1 MSNNETAAS
10 PFFANAVHELRTP
23 IQTIIGTLEL
33 MGDTTLNPEQT
44 EYVRQVK
51 FSADIL
57 LALVND
63 LLDFSKIQSGQFK
76 LERIPVNP
84 SHVVEET
91 VDLISIEAH
100 NRGLEVFTNLSL
112 DSPLAIYSDP
122 TRIQQILLNLVK
134 NAVKFTSQGYINVK
148 LSRDKDNLLFE
159 VIDTGIGVPEEKK
172 QLIFKEFCQADAS
185 TTRKFGGTGLGLSIC
200 KNLASL
206 MKGDI
211 GIRDNPEGGSIF
223 WFSLPIDL
231 CENPPDSLPRFTK
244 LDISLSTK
252 ILIVDDHKLALDSL
266 LYKLNSIG
274 LNNVETA
281 SSGEEALE
289 KLRIAS
295 QNNDPFAIA
304 LVDMIMPVMD
314 GWRLA
319 AEINADRNIN
329 STKLFMLVP
338 EGQMG
343 SEAKMKMLDW
353 FNGYIYKPIKFRLL
367 IETLNSS
374 VKESIDLETVEKRDS
389 SAENKSE
396 NQIGENSTKPNSDI
410 SNYDCI
416 VLVAED
422 HPINQKLLK
431 TFLTNFGCTV
441 FTANNGREAVNQ
453 IAEHPEIELV
463 FMDIQ
468 MPELN
473 GVEATIEI
481 RKTDYKG
488 IIIAC
493 TANSDEADFEM
504 YRNNGMNGVL
514 VKPFKKQSVK
524 ELLDKWISVIKMPS
538 DDDLEELE
546 EVDDDFEEVDL
557 NDFIYNIWDPQDFLD
572 TVSNDFSLA
581 NQLIEQFITQTR
593 TYLITAK
600 EALYM
605 KNIQSLSI
613 IGHTPKGSS
622 ATISAKALSE
632 EAKKIED
639 FARAMDLSEVAKH
652 INEFSVLFT
661 KFEYLAKE
669 QLEEWN
675 KQK

>member
-1 MSNNETAAS
+1 MSKNETAAS

-33 MGDTTLNPEQT
+33 LEDTSLNPEQT
-44 EYVRQVK
+44 EHVRQVK

-84 SHVVEET
+84 RTILEET

-100 NRGLEVFTNLSL
+100 NRGLELVTDFTE
-112 DSPLAIYSDP
+112 DVPLAVFSDP

-134 NAVKFTSQGYINVK
+134 NAVKFTSSGYIKVS
-148 LSRDKDNLLFE
+148 LSNKENNLYFE
-159 VIDTGIGVPEEKK
+159 VIDSGIGVPEEKK

-206 MKGDI
+206 LKGDI
-211 GIRDNPEGGSIF
+211 GIKDNPEGGSIF
-223 WFSLPIDL
+223 WFSIPIDP
-231 CENPPDSLPRFTK
+231 CSNPPESLVEIPK
-244 LDISLSTK
+244 LSLEPTTK
-252 ILIVDDHKLALDSL
+252 ILIVDDSELALKSLLKKLNALGLSNIETANSGELALDML
-266 LYKLNSIG
+266 RK
-274 LNNVETA
+274 A
-281 SSGEEALE
+281 SEEKSPYDVAL
-289 KLRIAS
+289 I
-295 QNNDPFAIA
+295 
-304 LVDMIMPVMD
+304 DMVMPVMD

-319 AEINADRNIN
+319 AEINANREIN
-329 STKLFMLVP
+329 DVKLYMLVP

-353 FNGYIYKPIKFRLL
+353 FNGYIYKPIKNRLL
-367 IETLNSS
+367 IEILNSAS
-374 VKESIDLETVEKRDS
+374 TQNIDLETVEPVEVLPVVEEKKQTPPD
-389 SAENKSE
+389 
-396 NQIGENSTKPNSDI
+396 T
-410 SNYDCI
+410 YDLT
-416 VLVAED
+416 VLIAED

-431 TFLTNFGCTV
+431 TFLTSFGCTV

-453 IAEHPEIELV
+453 IAEHPEVELV
-463 FMDIQ
+463 FMDVQ

-481 RKTDYKG
+481 RKTDYQG

-493 TANSDEADFEM
+493 TANSDEADFQM
-504 YRNNGMNGVL
+504 YMSNGMNGVL
-514 VKPFKKQSVK
+514 IKPFKKQSVK
-524 ELLDKWISVIKMPS
+524 EMLDKWITVIKTTFE
-538 DDDLEELE
+538 DELEELE
-546 EVDDDFEEVDL
+546 EVDELEELEELEVVDIEDFV
-557 NDFIYNIWDPQDFLD
+557 YNIWDSKDFLD
-572 TVSNDFSLA
+572 TVSNDLTLA

-605 KNIQSLSI
+605 KNIQSLI
-613 IGHTPKGSS
+613 VIGHTLKGSS
-622 ATISAKALSE
+622 ATISAKALA
-632 EAKKIED
+632 EAARNLED
-639 FARAMDLSEVAKH
+639 SGKNMDLTEAAKN
-652 INEFSVLFT
+652 INEFSALFT
-661 KFEYLAKE
+661 KFEFIAKE
-669 QLEEWN
+669 QLEEW
-675 KQK
+675 KKLK

>member
-1 MSNNETAAS
+1 MSKNETAAS

-33 MGDTTLNPEQT
+33 LEDTSLNPEQT
-44 EYVRQVK
+44 EHVRQVK

-84 SHVVEET
+84 RTILEET

-100 NRGLEVFTNLSL
+100 NRGLELVTDFTE
-112 DSPLAIYSDP
+112 DVPLAVFSDP

-134 NAVKFTSQGYINVK
+134 NAVKFTSSGYIKVS
-148 LSRDKDNLLFE
+148 LSNKENNLYFE
-159 VIDTGIGVPEEKK
+159 VIDSGIGVPEEKK

-206 MKGDI
+206 LKGDI
-211 GIRDNPEGGSIF
+211 GIKDNPEGGSIF
-223 WFSLPIDL
+223 WFSIPIDQ
-231 CENPPDSLPRFTK
+231 CSNPPESLVEIPK
-244 LDISLSTK
+244 LSLEPTTK
-252 ILIVDDHKLALDSL
+252 ILIVDDSELALKSLLKKLNSLGLSNIETANSGELALDML
-266 LYKLNSIG
+266 RK
-274 LNNVETA
+274 A
-281 SSGEEALE
+281 SEEKSPYDVAL
-289 KLRIAS
+289 I
-295 QNNDPFAIA
+295 
-304 LVDMIMPVMD
+304 DMVMPVMD

-319 AEINADRNIN
+319 AEINANREIN
-329 STKLFMLVP
+329 DVKLYMLVP

-353 FNGYIYKPIKFRLL
+353 FNGYIYKPIKNRLL
-367 IETLNSS
+367 IEILNSAS
-374 VKESIDLETVEKRDS
+374 IQNIDLETVEPVEVLPVVEEKKQTPPD
-389 SAENKSE
+389 
-396 NQIGENSTKPNSDI
+396 T
-410 SNYDCI
+410 YDLT

-431 TFLTNFGCTV
+431 TFLTSFGCTV

-453 IAEHPEIELV
+453 IAEHPEVELV
-463 FMDIQ
+463 FMDVQ

-481 RKTDYKG
+481 RKTGYQG

-493 TANSDEADFEM
+493 TANSDEADFQM
-504 YRNNGMNGVL
+504 YMSNGMNGIL
-514 VKPFKKQSVK
+514 IKPFKKQSVK
-524 ELLDKWISVIKMPS
+524 EMLDKWITVIKTTFE
-538 DDDLEELE
+538 DELEELE
-546 EVDDDFEEVDL
+546 EVDELEELEELEVVDIEDFV
-557 NDFIYNIWDPQDFLD
+557 YKIWDSKDFLD
-572 TVSNDFSLA
+572 TVSNDLTLA

-605 KNIQSLSI
+605 KNIQSLI
-613 IGHTPKGSS
+613 VIGHTLKGSS
-622 ATISAKALSE
+622 ATISAKALA
-632 EAKKIED
+632 EAARNLED
-639 FARAMDLSEVAKH
+639 SGKNMDLTEAAKN
-652 INEFSVLFT
+652 INEFSALFT
-661 KFEYLAKE
+661 KFEFIAKE
-669 QLEEWN
+669 QLEEW
-675 KQK
+675 KKLK

>member
-1 MSNNETAAS
+1 MSKNETAAS

-33 MGDTTLNPEQT
+33 LEDTSLNPEQT
-44 EYVRQVK
+44 EHVRQVK

-84 SHVVEET
+84 RTILEET

-100 NRGLEVFTNLSL
+100 NRGLELVTDFTE
-112 DSPLAIYSDP
+112 DVPLAVFSDP

-134 NAVKFTSQGYINVK
+134 NAVKFTSSGYIKVS
-148 LSRDKDNLLFE
+148 LSNKENNLYFE
-159 VIDTGIGVPEEKK
+159 VIDSGIGVPEEKK

-206 MKGDI
+206 LKGDI
-211 GIRDNPEGGSIF
+211 GIKDNPEGGSIF
-223 WFSLPIDL
+223 WFSIPIDP
-231 CENPPDSLPRFTK
+231 CSNPPESLVEIPK
-244 LDISLSTK
+244 LSLEPTTK
-252 ILIVDDHKLALDSL
+252 ILIVDDSELALKSLLKKLNALGLSKIETANSGELALDML
-266 LYKLNSIG
+266 RK
-274 LNNVETA
+274 A
-281 SSGEEALE
+281 SEEKSPYDVAL
-289 KLRIAS
+289 I
-295 QNNDPFAIA
+295 
-304 LVDMIMPVMD
+304 DMVMPVMD

-319 AEINADRNIN
+319 AEINANREIN
-329 STKLFMLVP
+329 DVKLYMLVP

-353 FNGYIYKPIKFRLL
+353 FNGYIYKPIKNRLL
-367 IETLNSS
+367 IEILNSAS
-374 VKESIDLETVEKRDS
+374 TQNIDLETVEPVEVLPVVEEKKQTPPD
-389 SAENKSE
+389 
-396 NQIGENSTKPNSDI
+396 T
-410 SNYDCI
+410 YDLT

-431 TFLTNFGCTV
+431 TFLTSFGCTV

-453 IAEHPEIELV
+453 IAEHPEVELV
-463 FMDIQ
+463 FMDVQ

-481 RKTDYKG
+481 RKTGYQG

-493 TANSDEADFEM
+493 TANSDEADFQM
-504 YRNNGMNGVL
+504 YMSNGMNGVL
-514 VKPFKKQSVK
+514 IKPFKKQSVK
-524 ELLDKWISVIKMPS
+524 EMLDKWITVIKTTFE
-538 DDDLEELE
+538 DELEELE
-546 EVDDDFEEVDL
+546 EVDELEELEELEVVDIEDFV
-557 NDFIYNIWDPQDFLD
+557 YNIWDSKDFLD
-572 TVSNDFSLA
+572 TVSNDLTLA

-605 KNIQSLSI
+605 KNIQSLI
-613 IGHTPKGSS
+613 VIGHTLKGSS
-622 ATISAKALSE
+622 ATISAKALA
-632 EAKKIED
+632 EAARNLED
-639 FARAMDLSEVAKH
+639 SGKNMDLTEAAKN
-652 INEFSVLFT
+652 INEFSALFT
-661 KFEYLAKE
+661 KFEFIAKE
-669 QLEEWN
+669 QLEEW
-675 KQK
+675 KKLK

>member
-1 MSNNETAAS
+1 MSKNETAAS

-33 MGDTTLNPEQT
+33 LEDTSLNPEQT
-44 EYVRQVK
+44 EHVRQVK

-84 SHVVEET
+84 RTILEET

-100 NRGLEVFTNLSL
+100 NRGLELVTDFTE
-112 DSPLAIYSDP
+112 DVPLAVFSDP

-134 NAVKFTSQGYINVK
+134 NAVKFTSSGYIKVS
-148 LSRDKDNLLFE
+148 LSNKENNLYFE
-159 VIDTGIGVPEEKK
+159 VIDSGIGVPEEKK

-206 MKGDI
+206 LKGDI
-211 GIRDNPEGGSIF
+211 GIKDNPEGGSIF
-223 WFSLPIDL
+223 WFSNPIDP
-231 CENPPDSLPRFTK
+231 CSNPPESLVEIPK
-244 LDISLSTK
+244 LSLEPTTK
-252 ILIVDDHKLALDSL
+252 ILIVDDSELALKSLLKKLNALGLSNIETANSGELALDML
-266 LYKLNSIG
+266 RK
-274 LNNVETA
+274 A
-281 SSGEEALE
+281 SEEKSPYDVAL
-289 KLRIAS
+289 I
-295 QNNDPFAIA
+295 
-304 LVDMIMPVMD
+304 DMVMPVMD

-319 AEINADRNIN
+319 AEINANREIN
-329 STKLFMLVP
+329 DVKLYMLVP

-353 FNGYIYKPIKFRLL
+353 FNGYIYKPIKNRLL
-367 IETLNSS
+367 IEILNSAS
-374 VKESIDLETVEKRDS
+374 TQNIDLETVEPVEVLPVVEEKKQTPPD
-389 SAENKSE
+389 
-396 NQIGENSTKPNSDI
+396 T
-410 SNYDCI
+410 YDLT

-431 TFLTNFGCTV
+431 TFLTSFGCTV

-453 IAEHPEIELV
+453 IAEHPEVELV
-463 FMDIQ
+463 FMDVQ

-481 RKTDYKG
+481 RKTGYQG

-493 TANSDEADFEM
+493 TANSDEADFQM
-504 YRNNGMNGVL
+504 YMSNGMNGIL
-514 VKPFKKQSVK
+514 IKPFKKQSVK
-524 ELLDKWISVIKMPS
+524 EMLDKWITVIKTTFE
-538 DDDLEELE
+538 DELEELE
-546 EVDDDFEEVDL
+546 EVDELEELEELEVVDIEDFV
-557 NDFIYNIWDPQDFLD
+557 YKIWDSKDFLD
-572 TVSNDFSLA
+572 TVSNDLTLA

-605 KNIQSLSI
+605 KNIQSLI
-613 IGHTPKGSS
+613 VIGHTLKGSS
-622 ATISAKALSE
+622 ATISAKALA
-632 EAKKIED
+632 EAARNLED
-639 FARAMDLSEVAKH
+639 SGKNMDLTEAAKN
-652 INEFSVLFT
+652 INEFSALFT
-661 KFEYLAKE
+661 KFEFIAKE
-669 QLEEWN
+669 QLEEW
-675 KQK
+675 KKLK

>member
-1 MSNNETAAS
+1 MSKNETAAS

-33 MGDTTLNPEQT
+33 LEDTSLNPEQT
-44 EYVRQVK
+44 EHVRQVK

-84 SHVVEET
+84 RTILEET
-91 VDLISIEAH
+91 VDLISIGAH
-100 NRGLEVFTNLSL
+100 NRGLELVTDFTE
-112 DSPLAIYSDP
+112 DVPLAVFSDP

-134 NAVKFTSQGYINVK
+134 NAVKFTSSGYIKVS
-148 LSRDKDNLLFE
+148 LSNKENNLYFE
-159 VIDTGIGVPEEKK
+159 VIDSGIGVPEEKK

-206 MKGDI
+206 LKGDI
-211 GIRDNPEGGSIF
+211 GIKDNPEGGSIF
-223 WFSLPIDL
+223 WFSIPIDP
-231 CENPPDSLPRFTK
+231 CSNPPESLVEIPK
-244 LDISLSTK
+244 LSLEPTTK
-252 ILIVDDHKLALDSL
+252 ILIVDDSELALKSLLKKLNALGLSNIETANSGELALDML
-266 LYKLNSIG
+266 RK
-274 LNNVETA
+274 A
-281 SSGEEALE
+281 SEEKSPYDVAL
-289 KLRIAS
+289 I
-295 QNNDPFAIA
+295 
-304 LVDMIMPVMD
+304 DMVMPVMD

-319 AEINADRNIN
+319 AEINANREIN
-329 STKLFMLVP
+329 DVKLYMLVP

-353 FNGYIYKPIKFRLL
+353 FNGYIYKPIKNRLL
-367 IETLNSS
+367 IEILNSAS
-374 VKESIDLETVEKRDS
+374 TQNIDLETVEPVEVLPVVEEKKQTPPD
-389 SAENKSE
+389 
-396 NQIGENSTKPNSDI
+396 T
-410 SNYDCI
+410 YDLT

-431 TFLTNFGCTV
+431 TFLTSFGCTV

-453 IAEHPEIELV
+453 IAEHPEVELV
-463 FMDIQ
+463 FMDVQ

-481 RKTDYKG
+481 RKTDYQG

-493 TANSDEADFEM
+493 TANSDEADFQM
-504 YRNNGMNGVL
+504 YMSNGMNGVL
-514 VKPFKKQSVK
+514 IKPFKKQSVK
-524 ELLDKWISVIKMPS
+524 EMLDKWITVIKTTFE
-538 DDDLEELE
+538 DELEELE
-546 EVDDDFEEVDL
+546 EVDELEELEELEVVDIEDFV
-557 NDFIYNIWDPQDFLD
+557 YNIWDSKDFLD
-572 TVSNDFSLA
+572 TVSNDLTLA

-605 KNIQSLSI
+605 KNIQSLI
-613 IGHTPKGSS
+613 VIGHTLKGSS
-622 ATISAKALSE
+622 ATISAKALA
-632 EAKKIED
+632 EAARNLED
-639 FARAMDLSEVAKH
+639 SGKNMDLTEAAKN
-652 INEFSVLFT
+652 INEFSALFT
-661 KFEYLAKE
+661 KFEFIAKE
-669 QLEEWN
+669 QLEEW
-675 KQK
+675 KKLK

>member
-1 MSNNETAAS
+1 MSKNETAAS

-33 MGDTTLNPEQT
+33 LEDTSLNPEQT
-44 EYVRQVK
+44 EHVRQVK

-84 SHVVEET
+84 RTILEET

-100 NRGLEVFTNLSL
+100 NRGLELVTDFTE
-112 DSPLAIYSDP
+112 DVPLAVFSDP

-134 NAVKFTSQGYINVK
+134 NAVKFTSSGYIKVS
-148 LSRDKDNLLFE
+148 LSNKENNLYFE
-159 VIDTGIGVPEEKK
+159 VIDSGIGVPEEKK

-206 MKGDI
+206 LKGDI
-211 GIRDNPEGGSIF
+211 GIKDNPEGGSIF
-223 WFSLPIDL
+223 WFSIPIDP
-231 CENPPDSLPRFTK
+231 CSNPPESLVEIPK
-244 LDISLSTK
+244 LSLEPTTK
-252 ILIVDDHKLALDSL
+252 ILIVDDSELALKSLLKKLNALGLSNIETANSGELALDML
-266 LYKLNSIG
+266 KK
-274 LNNVETA
+274 A
-281 SSGEEALE
+281 SEEKSPYDVAL
-289 KLRIAS
+289 I
-295 QNNDPFAIA
+295 
-304 LVDMIMPVMD
+304 DMVMPVMD

-319 AEINADRNIN
+319 AEINANREIN
-329 STKLFMLVP
+329 DVKLYMLVP

-353 FNGYIYKPIKFRLL
+353 FNGYIYKPIKNRLL
-367 IETLNSS
+367 IEILNSAS
-374 VKESIDLETVEKRDS
+374 TQNIDLETVEPVEVLPVIEEKKQTPPD
-389 SAENKSE
+389 
-396 NQIGENSTKPNSDI
+396 T
-410 SNYDCI
+410 YDLT

-431 TFLTNFGCTV
+431 TFLTSFGCTV
-441 FTANNGREAVNQ
+441 YTANNGREAVNQ
-453 IAEHPEIELV
+453 IAEHPEVELV
-463 FMDIQ
+463 FMDVQ

-481 RKTDYKG
+481 RKTDYQG

-493 TANSDEADFEM
+493 TANSDEADFQM
-504 YRNNGMNGVL
+504 YMSNGMNGIL
-514 VKPFKKQSVK
+514 IKPFKKQSVK
-524 ELLDKWISVIKMPS
+524 EMLDKWITVIKTTFE
-538 DDDLEELE
+538 DELEELE
-546 EVDDDFEEVDL
+546 EVDELEELEELEVVDIEDFV
-557 NDFIYNIWDPQDFLD
+557 YKIWDSKDFLD
-572 TVSNDFSLA
+572 TVSNDLTLA

-605 KNIQSLSI
+605 KNIQSLI
-613 IGHTPKGSS
+613 VIGHTLKGSS
-622 ATISAKALSE
+622 ATISAKALA
-632 EAKKIED
+632 EAARNLED
-639 FARAMDLSEVAKH
+639 SGKNMDLTEAAKN
-652 INEFSVLFT
+652 INEFSALFT
-661 KFEYLAKE
+661 KFEFIAKE
-669 QLEEWN
+669 QLEEW
-675 KQK
+675 KKLK

>member
-1 MSNNETAAS
+1 MSKNETAAS

-33 MGDTTLNPEQT
+33 LEDTSLNPEQT
-44 EYVRQVK
+44 EHVRQVK

-84 SHVVEET
+84 RTILEET

-100 NRGLEVFTNLSL
+100 NRGLELVTDFTE
-112 DSPLAIYSDP
+112 DVPLAVFSDP

-134 NAVKFTSQGYINVK
+134 NAVKFTSSGYIKVS
-148 LSRDKDNLLFE
+148 LSNKENNLYFE
-159 VIDTGIGVPEEKK
+159 VIDSGIGVPEEKK

-206 MKGDI
+206 LKGDI
-211 GIRDNPEGGSIF
+211 GIKDNPEGGSIF
-223 WFSLPIDL
+223 WFSIPIDP
-231 CENPPDSLPRFTK
+231 CSNPPESLVEIPK
-244 LDISLSTK
+244 LSLEPTTK
-252 ILIVDDHKLALDSL
+252 ILIVDDSELALKSLLKKLNALGLSNIETANSGELALDML
-266 LYKLNSIG
+266 KK
-274 LNNVETA
+274 A
-281 SSGEEALE
+281 SEEKSPYDVAL
-289 KLRIAS
+289 I
-295 QNNDPFAIA
+295 
-304 LVDMIMPVMD
+304 DMVMPVMD

-319 AEINADRNIN
+319 AEINANREIN
-329 STKLFMLVP
+329 DVKLYMLVP

-353 FNGYIYKPIKFRLL
+353 FNGYIYKPIKNRLL
-367 IETLNSS
+367 IEILNSAS
-374 VKESIDLETVEKRDS
+374 TQNIDLETVEPVEVLPVVEEKKQTPPD
-389 SAENKSE
+389 
-396 NQIGENSTKPNSDI
+396 T
-410 SNYDCI
+410 YDLT

-431 TFLTNFGCTV
+431 TFLTSFGCTV
-441 FTANNGREAVNQ
+441 YTANNGREAVNQ
-453 IAEHPEIELV
+453 IAEHPEVELV
-463 FMDIQ
+463 FMDVQ

-481 RKTDYKG
+481 RKTDYQG

-493 TANSDEADFEM
+493 TANSDEADFQM
-504 YRNNGMNGVL
+504 YMSNGMNGIL
-514 VKPFKKQSVK
+514 IKPFKKQSVK
-524 ELLDKWISVIKMPS
+524 EMLDKWITVIKTTFE
-538 DDDLEELE
+538 DELEELE
-546 EVDDDFEEVDL
+546 EVDELEELEELEVVDIEDFV
-557 NDFIYNIWDPQDFLD
+557 YNIWDSKDFLD
-572 TVSNDFSLA
+572 TVSNDLTLA

-605 KNIQSLSI
+605 KNIQSLI
-613 IGHTPKGSS
+613 VIGHTLKGSS
-622 ATISAKALSE
+622 ATISAKALA
-632 EAKKIED
+632 EAARNLED
-639 FARAMDLSEVAKH
+639 SGKNMDLTEAAKN
-652 INEFSVLFT
+652 INEFSALFT
-661 KFEYLAKE
+661 KFEFIAKE
-669 QLEEWN
+669 QLEEW
-675 KQK
+675 KKLK

>member
-1 MSNNETAAS
+1 MSKNETAAS

-33 MGDTTLNPEQT
+33 LEDTSLNPEQT
-44 EYVRQVK
+44 EHVRQVK

-84 SHVVEET
+84 RTILEET

-100 NRGLEVFTNLSL
+100 NRGLELVTDFTE
-112 DSPLAIYSDP
+112 DVPLAVFSDP

-134 NAVKFTSQGYINVK
+134 NAVKFTSSGYIKVS
-148 LSRDKDNLLFE
+148 LSNKENNLYFE
-159 VIDTGIGVPEEKK
+159 VIDSGIGVPEEKK

-206 MKGDI
+206 LKGDI
-211 GIRDNPEGGSIF
+211 GIKDNPEGGSIF
-223 WFSLPIDL
+223 WFSIPIDP
-231 CENPPDSLPRFTK
+231 CSNPPESLVEIPR
-244 LDISLSTK
+244 LSLEPTTK
-252 ILIVDDHKLALDSL
+252 ILIVDDSELALKSLLKKLNALGLSNIETANSGELALDML
-266 LYKLNSIG
+266 RK
-274 LNNVETA
+274 A
-281 SSGEEALE
+281 SEEKSPYDVAL
-289 KLRIAS
+289 I
-295 QNNDPFAIA
+295 
-304 LVDMIMPVMD
+304 DMVMPVMD

-319 AEINADRNIN
+319 AEINANREIN
-329 STKLFMLVP
+329 DVKLYMLVP

-353 FNGYIYKPIKFRLL
+353 FNGYIYKPIKNRLL
-367 IETLNSS
+367 IEILNSAS
-374 VKESIDLETVEKRDS
+374 TQNIDLETVEPVEVLPVVEEKKQTPPD
-389 SAENKSE
+389 
-396 NQIGENSTKPNSDI
+396 T
-410 SNYDCI
+410 YDLT

-431 TFLTNFGCTV
+431 TFLTSFGCTV

-453 IAEHPEIELV
+453 IAEHPEVELV
-463 FMDIQ
+463 FMDVQ

-481 RKTDYKG
+481 RKTGYQG

-493 TANSDEADFEM
+493 TANSDEADFQM
-504 YRNNGMNGVL
+504 YMSNGMNGIL
-514 VKPFKKQSVK
+514 IKPFKKQSVK
-524 ELLDKWISVIKMPS
+524 EMLDKWITVIKTTFE
-538 DDDLEELE
+538 DELEELE
-546 EVDDDFEEVDL
+546 EVDELEELEELEVVDIEDFV
-557 NDFIYNIWDPQDFLD
+557 YKIWDSKDFLD
-572 TVSNDFSLA
+572 TVSNDLTLA

-605 KNIQSLSI
+605 KNIQSLI
-613 IGHTPKGSS
+613 VIGHTLKGSS
-622 ATISAKALSE
+622 ATISAKALA
-632 EAKKIED
+632 EAARNLED
-639 FARAMDLSEVAKH
+639 SGKNMDLTEAAKN
-652 INEFSVLFT
+652 INEFSALFT
-661 KFEYLAKE
+661 KFEFIAKE
-669 QLEEWN
+669 QLEEW
-675 KQK
+675 KKLK

>member
-1 MSNNETAAS
+1 MSKNETAAS

-33 MGDTTLNPEQT
+33 LEDTSLNPEQT
-44 EYVRQVK
+44 EHVRQVK

-84 SHVVEET
+84 RTILEET

-100 NRGLEVFTNLSL
+100 NRGLELVTDFTE
-112 DSPLAIYSDP
+112 DVPLAVFSDP

-134 NAVKFTSQGYINVK
+134 NAVKFTSSGYIKVS
-148 LSRDKDNLLFE
+148 LSNKENNLYFE
-159 VIDTGIGVPEEKK
+159 VIDSGIGVPEEKK

-206 MKGDI
+206 LKGDI
-211 GIRDNPEGGSIF
+211 GIKDNPEGGSIF
-223 WFSLPIDL
+223 WFSIPIDP
-231 CENPPDSLPRFTK
+231 CSNPPESLVEIPK
-244 LDISLSTK
+244 LSLEPTTK
-252 ILIVDDHKLALDSL
+252 ILIVDDSELALKSLLKKLNALGLSNIETANSGELALDML
-266 LYKLNSIG
+266 KK
-274 LNNVETA
+274 A
-281 SSGEEALE
+281 SEEKSPYDVAL
-289 KLRIAS
+289 I
-295 QNNDPFAIA
+295 
-304 LVDMIMPVMD
+304 DMVMPVMD

-319 AEINADRNIN
+319 AEINANREIN
-329 STKLFMLVP
+329 DVKLYMLVP

-353 FNGYIYKPIKFRLL
+353 FNGYIYKPIKNRLL
-367 IETLNSS
+367 IEILNSAS
-374 VKESIDLETVEKRDS
+374 TQNIDLETVEPVEVLPVVEEKKQTPPD
-389 SAENKSE
+389 
-396 NQIGENSTKPNSDI
+396 T
-410 SNYDCI
+410 YDLT

-431 TFLTNFGCTV
+431 TFLTSFGCTV

-453 IAEHPEIELV
+453 IAEHPEVELV
-463 FMDIQ
+463 FMDVQ

-481 RKTDYKG
+481 RKTDYQG

-493 TANSDEADFEM
+493 TANSDEADFQM
-504 YRNNGMNGVL
+504 YMSNGMNGIL
-514 VKPFKKQSVK
+514 IKPFKKQSVK
-524 ELLDKWISVIKMPS
+524 EMLDKWITVIKTTFE
-538 DDDLEELE
+538 DELEELE
-546 EVDDDFEEVDL
+546 EVDELEELEELEVVDIEDFV
-557 NDFIYNIWDPQDFLD
+557 YKIWDSKDFLD
-572 TVSNDFSLA
+572 TVSNDLTLA

-605 KNIQSLSI
+605 KNIQSLI
-613 IGHTPKGSS
+613 VIGHTLKGSS
-622 ATISAKALSE
+622 ATISAKALA
-632 EAKKIED
+632 EAARNLED
-639 FARAMDLSEVAKH
+639 SGKNMDLTEAAKN
-652 INEFSVLFT
+652 INEFSALFT
-661 KFEYLAKE
+661 KFEFIAKE
-669 QLEEWN
+669 QLEEW
-675 KQK
+675 KKLK

>member
-1 MSNNETAAS
+1 MSKNETAAS

-33 MGDTTLNPEQT
+33 LEDTSLNPEQT
-44 EYVRQVK
+44 EHVRQVK

-84 SHVVEET
+84 RTILEET

-100 NRGLEVFTNLSL
+100 NRGLELVTDFTE
-112 DSPLAIYSDP
+112 DVPLAVFSDP

-134 NAVKFTSQGYINVK
+134 NAVKFTSSGYIKVS
-148 LSRDKDNLLFE
+148 LSNKENNLYFE
-159 VIDTGIGVPEEKK
+159 VIDSGIGVPEEKK

-206 MKGDI
+206 LKGDI
-211 GIRDNPEGGSIF
+211 GIKDNPEGGSIF
-223 WFSLPIDL
+223 WFSIPIDP
-231 CENPPDSLPRFTK
+231 CSNPPESLVEIPK
-244 LDISLSTK
+244 LSLEPTTK
-252 ILIVDDHKLALDSL
+252 ILIVDDSELALKSLLKKLNALGLSNIETANSGELALDML
-266 LYKLNSIG
+266 KK
-274 LNNVETA
+274 A
-281 SSGEEALE
+281 SEEKSPYDVAL
-289 KLRIAS
+289 I
-295 QNNDPFAIA
+295 
-304 LVDMIMPVMD
+304 DMVMPVMD

-319 AEINADRNIN
+319 AEINANREIN
-329 STKLFMLVP
+329 DVKLYMLVP

-353 FNGYIYKPIKFRLL
+353 FNGYIYKPIKNRLL
-367 IETLNSS
+367 IEILNSAS
-374 VKESIDLETVEKRDS
+374 TQNIDLETVEPVEVLPVVEEKKQTPPD
-389 SAENKSE
+389 
-396 NQIGENSTKPNSDI
+396 T
-410 SNYDCI
+410 YDLT

-431 TFLTNFGCTV
+431 TFLTSFGCTV

-453 IAEHPEIELV
+453 IAEHPEVELV
-463 FMDIQ
+463 FMDVQ

-481 RKTDYKG
+481 RKTGYQG

-493 TANSDEADFEM
+493 TANSDEADFQM
-504 YRNNGMNGVL
+504 YMSNGMNGIL
-514 VKPFKKQSVK
+514 IKPFKKQSVK
-524 ELLDKWISVIKMPS
+524 EMLDKWITVIKTTFE
-538 DDDLEELE
+538 DELEELE
-546 EVDDDFEEVDL
+546 EVDELEELEELEVVDIEDFV
-557 NDFIYNIWDPQDFLD
+557 YKIWDSKDFLD
-572 TVSNDFSLA
+572 TVSNDLTLA

-605 KNIQSLSI
+605 KNIQSLI
-613 IGHTPKGSS
+613 VIGHTLKGSS
-622 ATISAKALSE
+622 ATISAKALA
-632 EAKKIED
+632 EAARNLED
-639 FARAMDLSEVAKH
+639 SGKNMDLTEAAKN
-652 INEFSVLFT
+652 INEFSALFT
-661 KFEYLAKE
+661 KFEFIAKE
-669 QLEEWN
+669 QLEEW
-675 KQK
+675 KKLK

>member
-1 MSNNETAAS
+1 MSKNETAAS

-33 MGDTTLNPEQT
+33 LEDTSLNPEQT
-44 EYVRQVK
+44 EHVRQVK

-84 SHVVEET
+84 RTILEET

-100 NRGLEVFTNLSL
+100 NRGLELVTDFTE
-112 DSPLAIYSDP
+112 DVPLAVFSDP

-134 NAVKFTSQGYINVK
+134 NAVKFTSSGYIKVS
-148 LSRDKDNLLFE
+148 LSNKENNLYFE
-159 VIDTGIGVPEEKK
+159 VIDSGIGVPEEKK

-206 MKGDI
+206 LKGDI
-211 GIRDNPEGGSIF
+211 GIKDNPEGGSIF
-223 WFSLPIDL
+223 WFSIPIDP
-231 CENPPDSLPRFTK
+231 CSNPPESLVEIPK
-244 LDISLSTK
+244 LSLEPTTK
-252 ILIVDDHKLALDSL
+252 ILIVDDSELALKSLLKKLNALGLSNIETANSGELALDML
-266 LYKLNSIG
+266 RK
-274 LNNVETA
+274 A
-281 SSGEEALE
+281 SEEKSPYDVAL
-289 KLRIAS
+289 I
-295 QNNDPFAIA
+295 
-304 LVDMIMPVMD
+304 DMVMPVMD

-319 AEINADRNIN
+319 AEINANREIN
-329 STKLFMLVP
+329 DVKLYMLVP

-353 FNGYIYKPIKFRLL
+353 FNGYIYKPIKNRLL
-367 IETLNSS
+367 IEILNSAS
-374 VKESIDLETVEKRDS
+374 TQNIDLETVEPVEVLPVVEEKKQTPPD
-389 SAENKSE
+389 
-396 NQIGENSTKPNSDI
+396 T
-410 SNYDCI
+410 YDLT

-431 TFLTNFGCTV
+431 TFLTSFGCTV

-453 IAEHPEIELV
+453 IAEHPEVELV
-463 FMDIQ
+463 FMDVQ

-481 RKTDYKG
+481 RKTGYQG

-493 TANSDEADFEM
+493 TANSDEADFQM
-504 YRNNGMNGVL
+504 YMSNGMNGIL
-514 VKPFKKQSVK
+514 IKPFKKQSVK
-524 ELLDKWISVIKMPS
+524 EMLDKWITVIKTTFE
-538 DDDLEELE
+538 DELEELE
-546 EVDDDFEEVDL
+546 EVDELEELEELEVVDIEDFV
-557 NDFIYNIWDPQDFLD
+557 YNLWDSKDFLD
-572 TVSNDFSLA
+572 TVSNDLTLA

-605 KNIQSLSI
+605 KNIQSLI
-613 IGHTPKGSS
+613 VIGHTLKGSS
-622 ATISAKALSE
+622 ATISAKALA
-632 EAKKIED
+632 EAARNLED
-639 FARAMDLSEVAKH
+639 SGKNMDLTEAAKN
-652 INEFSVLFT
+652 INEFSALFT
-661 KFEYLAKE
+661 KFEFIAKE
-669 QLEEWN
+669 QLEEW
-675 KQK
+675 KKLK

>member
-1 MSNNETAAS
+1 MSKNETAAS

-33 MGDTTLNPEQT
+33 LEDTSLNPEQT
-44 EYVRQVK
+44 EHVRQVK

-84 SHVVEET
+84 RTILEET

-100 NRGLEVFTNLSL
+100 NRGLELVTDFTE
-112 DSPLAIYSDP
+112 DVPLAVFSDP

-134 NAVKFTSQGYINVK
+134 NAVKFTSSGYIKVS
-148 LSRDKDNLLFE
+148 LSNKENNLYFE
-159 VIDTGIGVPEEKK
+159 VIDSGIGVPEEKK

-206 MKGDI
+206 LKGDI
-211 GIRDNPEGGSIF
+211 GIKDNPEGGSIF
-223 WFSLPIDL
+223 WFSIPIDP
-231 CENPPDSLPRFTK
+231 CSNPPESLVEIPR
-244 LDISLSTK
+244 LSLEPTTK
-252 ILIVDDHKLALDSL
+252 ILIVDDSELALKSLLKKLNALGLSNIETANSGELALDML
-266 LYKLNSIG
+266 KK
-274 LNNVETA
+274 A
-281 SSGEEALE
+281 SEERSPYDVAL
-289 KLRIAS
+289 I
-295 QNNDPFAIA
+295 
-304 LVDMIMPVMD
+304 DMVMPVMD

-319 AEINADRNIN
+319 AEINANREIN
-329 STKLFMLVP
+329 DVKLYMLVP

-353 FNGYIYKPIKFRLL
+353 FNGYIYKPIKNRLL
-367 IETLNSS
+367 IEILNSAS
-374 VKESIDLETVEKRDS
+374 TQNIDLETVEPVEVLPVVEEKKQTPPD
-389 SAENKSE
+389 
-396 NQIGENSTKPNSDI
+396 T
-410 SNYDCI
+410 YDLT

-431 TFLTNFGCTV
+431 TFLTSFGCTV

-453 IAEHPEIELV
+453 IAEHPEVELV
-463 FMDIQ
+463 FMDVQ

-481 RKTDYKG
+481 RKTGYQG

-493 TANSDEADFEM
+493 TANSDEADFQM
-504 YRNNGMNGVL
+504 YMSNGMNGIL
-514 VKPFKKQSVK
+514 IKPFKKQSVK
-524 ELLDKWISVIKMPS
+524 EMLDKWITVIKTTFE
-538 DDDLEELE
+538 DELEELE
-546 EVDDDFEEVDL
+546 EVDELEELEELEVVDIEDFV
-557 NDFIYNIWDPQDFLD
+557 YKIWDSKDFLD
-572 TVSNDFSLA
+572 TVSNDLTLA

-605 KNIQSLSI
+605 KNIQSLI
-613 IGHTPKGSS
+613 VIGHTLKGSS
-622 ATISAKALSE
+622 ATISAKALA
-632 EAKKIED
+632 EAARNLED
-639 FARAMDLSEVAKH
+639 SGKNMDLTEAAKN
-652 INEFSVLFT
+652 INEFSALFT
-661 KFEYLAKE
+661 KFEFIAKE
-669 QLEEWN
+669 QLEEW
-675 KQK
+675 KKLK

>member
-1 MSNNETAAS
+1 MSKNETAAS

-33 MGDTTLNPEQT
+33 MGDTSLNPEQT

-84 SHVVEET
+84 SRVTEET

-100 NRGLEVFTNLSL
+100 NRGLEIITNIQKDL
-112 DSPLAIYSDP
+112 PLAIYSDP
-122 TRIQQILLNLVK
+122 TRIQQILLNFVK
-134 NAVKFTSQGYINVK
+134 NAVKFTSNGYINVR
-148 LSRDKDNLLFE
+148 LSQIENNLLFE

-200 KNLASL
+200 KNLANL
-206 MKGDI
+206 MKGEI
-211 GIRDNPEGGSIF
+211 GIKDNPEGGSIF
-223 WFSLPIDL
+223 WFSLPIEL
-231 CENPPDSLPRFTK
+231 CNNPPESIPRLKK
-244 LDISLSTK
+244 LNLDKNTK
-252 ILIVDDHKLALDSL
+252 ILIIDDHKLALESL
-266 LYKLNSIG
+266 KYKLSCIG
-274 LNNVETA
+274 LENVETA
-281 SSGEEALE
+281 SSGEEALD
-289 KLRIAS
+289 KLREASENNNPFSIA
-295 QNNDPFAIA
+295 F
-304 LVDMIMPVMD
+304 VDMVMPVMD
-314 GWRLA
+314 GWRFA
-319 AEINADRNIN
+319 AKINSDRNIN
-329 STKLFMLVP
+329 STKLFMMVP

-353 FNGYIYKPIKFRLL
+353 FNGYIYKPIKSALL
-367 IETLNSS
+367 IDILNSA
-374 VKESIDLETVEKRDS
+374 VEQSIDLETVEKAPEESVAD
-389 SAENKSE
+389 
-396 NQIGENSTKPNSDI
+396 TKQEAAPALTPDT
-410 SNYDCI
+410 YECV

-441 FTANNGREAVNQ
+441 YSANNGREAVNQ
-453 IAEHPEIELV
+453 ISEHPEIELV

-481 RKTDYKG
+481 RGQNYNG

-504 YRNNGMNGVL
+504 YRTNGMNGVL

-524 ELLDKWISVIKMPS
+524 ELLDKWMPVIKLPV
-538 DDDLEELE
+538 DEELEELE
-546 EVDDDFEEVDL
+546 EVVDEFEEVNL
-557 NDFIYNIWDPQDFLD
+557 SDFIYNIWDASDFFD
-572 TVSNDFSLA
+572 TVSNDIVLA
-581 NQLIEQFITQTR
+581 QQLIEQFINQTQT
-593 TYLITAK
+593 YLLTAK

-605 KNIQSLSI
+605 KNIQSLTV
-613 IGHTPKGSS
+613 IGHTLKGSS
-622 ATISAKALSE
+622 ATMSAKALA
-632 EAKKIED
+632 EAAGKIED
-639 FARAMDLSEVAKH
+639 YAKAIDFSEVTKY
-652 INEFSVLFT
+652 INEFSVLFA

-669 QLEEWN
+669 QLEEWT
-675 KQK
+675 KGK

>member
-1 MSNNETAAS
+1 MSKNETAAS

-33 MGDTTLNPEQT
+33 LEDTSLNPEQT
-44 EYVRQVK
+44 EHVRQVK

-84 SHVVEET
+84 RTILEET

-100 NRGLEVFTNLSL
+100 NRGLELVTDFTE
-112 DSPLAIYSDP
+112 DVPLAVFSDP

-134 NAVKFTSQGYINVK
+134 NAVKFTSSGYIKVS
-148 LSRDKDNLLFE
+148 LSNKENNLYFE
-159 VIDTGIGVPEEKK
+159 VIDSGIGVPEEKK

-206 MKGDI
+206 LKGDI
-211 GIRDNPEGGSIF
+211 GIKDNPEGGSIF
-223 WFSLPIDL
+223 WFSIPIDP
-231 CENPPDSLPRFTK
+231 CSNPPESLVEIPK
-244 LDISLSTK
+244 LSLEPTTK
-252 ILIVDDHKLALDSL
+252 ILIVDDSELALKSLLKKLNALGLSNIETANSGELALDML
-266 LYKLNSIG
+266 KK
-274 LNNVETA
+274 A
-281 SSGEEALE
+281 SEEKSPYDVAL
-289 KLRIAS
+289 I
-295 QNNDPFAIA
+295 
-304 LVDMIMPVMD
+304 DMVMPVMD

-319 AEINADRNIN
+319 AEINANREIN
-329 STKLFMLVP
+329 DVKLYMLVP

-353 FNGYIYKPIKFRLL
+353 FNGYIYKPIKNRLL
-367 IETLNSS
+367 IEILNSAS
-374 VKESIDLETVEKRDS
+374 TQNIDLETVEPVEVLPVIEEKKQTPPD
-389 SAENKSE
+389 
-396 NQIGENSTKPNSDI
+396 T
-410 SNYDCI
+410 YDLT

-431 TFLTNFGCTV
+431 TFLTSFGCTV
-441 FTANNGREAVNQ
+441 YTANNGREAVNQ
-453 IAEHPEIELV
+453 IAEHPEVELV
-463 FMDIQ
+463 FMDVQ

-481 RKTDYKG
+481 RKTDYQG

-493 TANSDEADFEM
+493 TANSDEADFQM
-504 YRNNGMNGVL
+504 YMSNGMNGIL
-514 VKPFKKQSVK
+514 IKPFKKQSVK
-524 ELLDKWISVIKMPS
+524 EMLDKWITVIKTTFE
-538 DDDLEELE
+538 DELEELE
-546 EVDDDFEEVDL
+546 EVDELEELEELEVVDIEDFV
-557 NDFIYNIWDPQDFLD
+557 YNIWDSKDFLD
-572 TVSNDFSLA
+572 TVSNDLTLA

-605 KNIQSLSI
+605 KNIQSLI
-613 IGHTPKGSS
+613 VIGHTLKGSS
-622 ATISAKALSE
+622 ATISAKALA
-632 EAKKIED
+632 EAARNLED
-639 FARAMDLSEVAKH
+639 SGKNMDLTEAAKN
-652 INEFSVLFT
+652 INEFSALFT
-661 KFEYLAKE
+661 KFEFIAKE
-669 QLEEWN
+669 QLEEW
-675 KQK
+675 KKLK

>member
-1 MSNNETAAS
+1 MSKNETAAS

-100 NRGLEVFTNLSL
+100 NRGLEIFTHLSSDL
-112 DSPLAIYSDP
+112 PLAIYSDP
-122 TRIQQILLNLVK
+122 TRIQQVLLNFVK
-134 NAVKFTSQGYINVK
+134 NAVKFTSSGYINVR
-148 LSRDKDNLLFE
+148 LSKVDNNLLFE

-200 KNLASL
+200 KNLAAL

-223 WFSLPIDL
+223 WFSLPIEE
-231 CENPPDSLPRFTK
+231 CENPPDSIPRFTT
-244 LDISLSTK
+244 LNIDLNTK
-252 ILIVDDHKLALDSL
+252 ILVVDDHKLALESL
-266 LYKLNSIG
+266 VYKLNCIG
-274 LNNVETA
+274 LKNVETA
-281 SSGEEALE
+281 SSGQEALD
-289 KLRIAS
+289 KLRNAAEK
-295 QNNDPFAIA
+295 NDPFVIA

-319 AEINADRNIN
+319 SEINADRNIN
-329 STKLFMLVP
+329 STKLYMLVP

-353 FNGYIYKPIKFRLL
+353 FNGYIYKPVKYRLL
-367 IETLNSS
+367 IDTLNSANQNL
-374 VKESIDLETVEKRDS
+374 DLETVEKVEEKKVETP
-389 SAENKSE
+389 APAPE
-396 NQIGENSTKPNSDI
+396 T
-410 SNYDCI
+410 YDCT

-441 FTANNGREAVNQ
+441 YTANNGREAVNQ

-473 GVEATIEI
+473 GVEATIEV
-481 RKTDYKG
+481 RNTDFKG

-504 YRNNGMNGVL
+504 YRTNGMNGVL

-524 ELLDKWISVIKMPS
+524 ELLEKWMPVIKMPA
-538 DDDLEELE
+538 DDELEELE
-546 EVDDDFEEVDL
+546 EVEELEELDELEESFEEVNL
-557 NDFIYNIWDPQDFLD
+557 TDFIYNIWDPTDFID
-572 TVSNDFSLA
+572 TVSHDMSLA
-581 NQLIEQFITQTR
+581 SQLIEQYINQTR

-605 KNIQSLSI
+605 KNFQSLSL
-613 IGHTPKGSS
+613 IGHTLKGSS

-632 EAKKIED
+632 AARKIED
-639 FARAMDLSEVAKH
+639 NAKLMDVTEVAKY
-652 INEFSVLFT
+652 INEFSALFT
-661 KFEYLAKE
+661 KFEYLSKE
-669 QLEEWN
+669 QIEEWN

>member
-1 MSNNETAAS
+1 MSKNETAAS

-33 MGDTTLNPEQT
+33 LEDTSLNPEQT
-44 EYVRQVK
+44 EHVRQVK

-84 SHVVEET
+84 RTILEET

-100 NRGLEVFTNLSL
+100 NRGLELVTDFTE
-112 DSPLAIYSDP
+112 DVPLAVFSDP

-134 NAVKFTSQGYINVK
+134 NAVKFTSSGYIKVS
-148 LSRDKDNLLFE
+148 LSNKENNLYFE
-159 VIDTGIGVPEEKK
+159 VIDSGIGVPEEKK

-206 MKGDI
+206 LKGDI
-211 GIRDNPEGGSIF
+211 GIKDNPEGGSIF
-223 WFSLPIDL
+223 WFSIPIDP
-231 CENPPDSLPRFTK
+231 CSNPPESLVEIPR
-244 LDISLSTK
+244 LSLEPTTK
-252 ILIVDDHKLALDSL
+252 ILIVDDSELALKSLLKKLNALGLSNIETANSGELALDML
-266 LYKLNSIG
+266 KK
-274 LNNVETA
+274 A
-281 SSGEEALE
+281 SEEKSPYDVAL
-289 KLRIAS
+289 I
-295 QNNDPFAIA
+295 
-304 LVDMIMPVMD
+304 DMVMPVMD

-319 AEINADRNIN
+319 AEINANREIN
-329 STKLFMLVP
+329 DVKLYMLVP

-353 FNGYIYKPIKFRLL
+353 FNGYIYKPIKNRLL
-367 IETLNSS
+367 IEILNSAS
-374 VKESIDLETVEKRDS
+374 TQNIDLETVEPVEVLPVVEEKKQTPPD
-389 SAENKSE
+389 
-396 NQIGENSTKPNSDI
+396 T
-410 SNYDCI
+410 YDLT

-431 TFLTNFGCTV
+431 TFLTSFGCTV
-441 FTANNGREAVNQ
+441 FAANNGREAVNQ
-453 IAEHPEIELV
+453 IAEHPEVELV
-463 FMDIQ
+463 FMDVQ

-481 RKTDYKG
+481 RKTGYQG

-493 TANSDEADFEM
+493 TANSDEADFQM
-504 YRNNGMNGVL
+504 YMSNGMNGIL
-514 VKPFKKQSVK
+514 IKPFKKQSVK
-524 ELLDKWISVIKMPS
+524 EMLDKWITVIKTTFE
-538 DDDLEELE
+538 DELEELE
-546 EVDDDFEEVDL
+546 EVDELEELEELEVVDIEDFV
-557 NDFIYNIWDPQDFLD
+557 YKIWDSKDFLD
-572 TVSNDFSLA
+572 TVSNDLTLA

-605 KNIQSLSI
+605 KNIQSLI
-613 IGHTPKGSS
+613 VIGHTLKGSS
-622 ATISAKALSE
+622 ATISAKALA
-632 EAKKIED
+632 EAARNLED
-639 FARAMDLSEVAKH
+639 SGKNMDLTEAAKN
-652 INEFSVLFT
+652 INEFSALFT
-661 KFEYLAKE
+661 KFEFIAKE
-669 QLEEWN
+669 QLEEW
-675 KQK
+675 KKLK

>member
-1 MSNNETAAS
+1 MSKNETAAS

-33 MGDTTLNPEQT
+33 LEDTSLNPEQT
-44 EYVRQVK
+44 EHVRQVK

-84 SHVVEET
+84 RTILEET

-100 NRGLEVFTNLSL
+100 NRGLELVTDFTE
-112 DSPLAIYSDP
+112 DVPLAVFSDP

-134 NAVKFTSQGYINVK
+134 NAVKFTSSGYIKVS
-148 LSRDKDNLLFE
+148 LSNKENNLYFE
-159 VIDTGIGVPEEKK
+159 VIDSGIGVPEEKK

-206 MKGDI
+206 LKGDI
-211 GIRDNPEGGSIF
+211 GIKDNPEGGSIF
-223 WFSLPIDL
+223 WFSIPIDP
-231 CENPPDSLPRFTK
+231 CSNPPESLVEIPK
-244 LDISLSTK
+244 LSLEPTTK
-252 ILIVDDHKLALDSL
+252 ILIVDDSELALKSLLKKLNALGLSNIETANSGELALDML
-266 LYKLNSIG
+266 KK
-274 LNNVETA
+274 A
-281 SSGEEALE
+281 SEEKSPYDVAL
-289 KLRIAS
+289 I
-295 QNNDPFAIA
+295 
-304 LVDMIMPVMD
+304 DMVMPVMD

-319 AEINADRNIN
+319 AEINANREIN
-329 STKLFMLVP
+329 DVKLYMLVP

-353 FNGYIYKPIKFRLL
+353 FNGYIYKPIKNRLL
-367 IETLNSS
+367 IEILNSAS
-374 VKESIDLETVEKRDS
+374 TQNIDLETVEPVEVLPVIEEKKQTPPD
-389 SAENKSE
+389 
-396 NQIGENSTKPNSDI
+396 T
-410 SNYDCI
+410 YDLT

-431 TFLTNFGCTV
+431 TFLTSFGCTV

-453 IAEHPEIELV
+453 IAEHPEVELV
-463 FMDIQ
+463 FMDVQ

-481 RKTDYKG
+481 RKTGYQG

-493 TANSDEADFEM
+493 TANSDEADFQM
-504 YRNNGMNGVL
+504 YMSNGMNGIL
-514 VKPFKKQSVK
+514 IKPFKKQSVK
-524 ELLDKWISVIKMPS
+524 EMLDKWITVIKTTFE
-538 DDDLEELE
+538 DELEELE
-546 EVDDDFEEVDL
+546 EVDELEELEELEVVDIEDFV
-557 NDFIYNIWDPQDFLD
+557 YKIWDSKDFLD
-572 TVSNDFSLA
+572 TVSNDLTLA

-605 KNIQSLSI
+605 KNIQSLI
-613 IGHTPKGSS
+613 VIGHTLKGSS
-622 ATISAKALSE
+622 ATISAKALA
-632 EAKKIED
+632 EAARNLED
-639 FARAMDLSEVAKH
+639 SGKNMDLTEAAKN
-652 INEFSVLFT
+652 INEFSALFT
-661 KFEYLAKE
+661 KFEFIAKE
-669 QLEEWN
+669 QLEEW
-675 KQK
+675 KKLK

>member
-1 MSNNETAAS
+1 MSKNETAAS

-33 MGDTTLNPEQT
+33 LEDTSLNPEQT
-44 EYVRQVK
+44 EHVRQVK

-84 SHVVEET
+84 RTILEET

-100 NRGLEVFTNLSL
+100 NRGLELVTDFTE
-112 DSPLAIYSDP
+112 DVPLAVFSDP

-134 NAVKFTSQGYINVK
+134 NAVKFTSSGYIKVS
-148 LSRDKDNLLFE
+148 LSNKENNLYFE
-159 VIDTGIGVPEEKK
+159 VIDSGIGVPEEKK

-206 MKGDI
+206 LKGDI
-211 GIRDNPEGGSIF
+211 GIKDNPEGGSIF
-223 WFSLPIDL
+223 WFSIPIDP
-231 CENPPDSLPRFTK
+231 CSNPPESLVEIPK
-244 LDISLSTK
+244 LSLEPTTK
-252 ILIVDDHKLALDSL
+252 ILIVDDSELALKSLLKKLNALGLSNIETANSGELALDML
-266 LYKLNSIG
+266 RK
-274 LNNVETA
+274 A
-281 SSGEEALE
+281 SEEKSPYDVAL
-289 KLRIAS
+289 I
-295 QNNDPFAIA
+295 
-304 LVDMIMPVMD
+304 DMVMPVMD

-319 AEINADRNIN
+319 AEINANREIN
-329 STKLFMLVP
+329 DVKLYMLVP

-353 FNGYIYKPIKFRLL
+353 FNGYIYKPIKNRLL
-367 IETLNSS
+367 IEILNSAS
-374 VKESIDLETVEKRDS
+374 TQNIDLETVEPVEVLPVVEEKKQTPPD
-389 SAENKSE
+389 
-396 NQIGENSTKPNSDI
+396 T
-410 SNYDCI
+410 YDLT

-431 TFLTNFGCTV
+431 TFLTSFGCTV

-453 IAEHPEIELV
+453 IAEHPEVELV
-463 FMDIQ
+463 FMDVQ

-481 RKTDYKG
+481 RKTDYQG

-493 TANSDEADFEM
+493 TANSDEADFQM
-504 YRNNGMNGVL
+504 YMSNGMNGVL
-514 VKPFKKQSVK
+514 IKPFKKQSVK
-524 ELLDKWISVIKMPS
+524 EMLDKWITVIKTTFE
-538 DDDLEELE
+538 DELEELE
-546 EVDDDFEEVDL
+546 EVDELEELEELEVVDIEDFV
-557 NDFIYNIWDPQDFLD
+557 YNIWDSKDFLD
-572 TVSNDFSLA
+572 TVSNDLTLA

-605 KNIQSLSI
+605 KNIQSLI
-613 IGHTPKGSS
+613 VIGHTLKGSS
-622 ATISAKALSE
+622 ATISAKALA
-632 EAKKIED
+632 EAARNLED
-639 FARAMDLSEVAKH
+639 SGKNMDLTEAAKN
-652 INEFSVLFT
+652 INEFSALFT
-661 KFEYLAKE
+661 KFEFIAKE
-669 QLEEWN
+669 QLEEW
-675 KQK
+675 KKLK

>member
-1 MSNNETAAS
+1 MSKNETAAS

-33 MGDTTLNPEQT
+33 LEDTSLNPEQT
-44 EYVRQVK
+44 EHVRQVK

-84 SHVVEET
+84 RTILEET

-100 NRGLEVFTNLSL
+100 NRGLELVTDFTE
-112 DSPLAIYSDP
+112 DVPLAVFSDP

-134 NAVKFTSQGYINVK
+134 NAVKFTSSGYIKVS
-148 LSRDKDNLLFE
+148 LSNKENNLYFE
-159 VIDTGIGVPEEKK
+159 VIDSGIGVPEEKK

-206 MKGDI
+206 LKGDI
-211 GIRDNPEGGSIF
+211 GIKDNPEGGSIF
-223 WFSLPIDL
+223 WFSIPIDP
-231 CENPPDSLPRFTK
+231 CSNPPESLVEIPK
-244 LDISLSTK
+244 LSLEPTTK
-252 ILIVDDHKLALDSL
+252 ILIVDDSELALKSLLKKLNALGLSNIETANSGELALDML
-266 LYKLNSIG
+266 KK
-274 LNNVETA
+274 A
-281 SSGEEALE
+281 SEEKSPYDVAL
-289 KLRIAS
+289 I
-295 QNNDPFAIA
+295 
-304 LVDMIMPVMD
+304 DMVMPVMD

-319 AEINADRNIN
+319 AEINANREIN
-329 STKLFMLVP
+329 DVKLYMLVP

-353 FNGYIYKPIKFRLL
+353 FNGYIYKPIKNRLL
-367 IETLNSS
+367 IEILNSAS
-374 VKESIDLETVEKRDS
+374 TQNIDLETVEPVEVLPVVEEKKQTPPD
-389 SAENKSE
+389 
-396 NQIGENSTKPNSDI
+396 T
-410 SNYDCI
+410 YDLT

-431 TFLTNFGCTV
+431 TFLTSFGCTV
-441 FTANNGREAVNQ
+441 YTANNGREAVNQ
-453 IAEHPEIELV
+453 IAEHPEVELV
-463 FMDIQ
+463 FMDVQ

-481 RKTDYKG
+481 RKTGYQG

-493 TANSDEADFEM
+493 TANSDEADFQM
-504 YRNNGMNGVL
+504 YMSNGMNGIL
-514 VKPFKKQSVK
+514 IKPFKKQSVK
-524 ELLDKWISVIKMPS
+524 EMLDKWITVIKTTFE
-538 DDDLEELE
+538 DELEELE
-546 EVDDDFEEVDL
+546 EVDELEELEELEVVDIEDFV
-557 NDFIYNIWDPQDFLD
+557 YNIWDSKDFLD
-572 TVSNDFSLA
+572 TVSNDLTLA

-605 KNIQSLSI
+605 KNIQSLI
-613 IGHTPKGSS
+613 VIGHTLKGSS
-622 ATISAKALSE
+622 ATISAKALA
-632 EAKKIED
+632 EAARNLED
-639 FARAMDLSEVAKH
+639 SGKNMDLTEAAKN
-652 INEFSVLFT
+652 INEFSALFT
-661 KFEYLAKE
+661 KFEFIAKE
-669 QLEEWN
+669 QLEEW
-675 KQK
+675 KKLK

>member
-1 MSNNETAAS
+1 MSKNETAAS

-33 MGDTTLNPEQT
+33 LEDTSLNPEQT
-44 EYVRQVK
+44 EHVRQVK

-84 SHVVEET
+84 RTILEET

-100 NRGLEVFTNLSL
+100 NRGLELVTDFTE
-112 DSPLAIYSDP
+112 DVPLAVFSDP

-134 NAVKFTSQGYINVK
+134 NAVKFTSSGYIKVS
-148 LSRDKDNLLFE
+148 LSNKENNLYFE
-159 VIDTGIGVPEEKK
+159 VIDSGIGVPEEKK

-206 MKGDI
+206 LKGDI
-211 GIRDNPEGGSIF
+211 GIKDNPEGGSIF
-223 WFSLPIDL
+223 WFSIPIDP
-231 CENPPDSLPRFTK
+231 CSNPPESLVEIPK
-244 LDISLSTK
+244 LSLEPTTK
-252 ILIVDDHKLALDSL
+252 ILIVDDSELALKSLLKKLNALGLSNIETANSGELALDML
-266 LYKLNSIG
+266 KK
-274 LNNVETA
+274 A
-281 SSGEEALE
+281 SEEKSPYDVAL
-289 KLRIAS
+289 I
-295 QNNDPFAIA
+295 
-304 LVDMIMPVMD
+304 DMVMPVMD

-319 AEINADRNIN
+319 AEINANREIN
-329 STKLFMLVP
+329 DVKLYMLVP

-353 FNGYIYKPIKFRLL
+353 FNGYIYKPIKNRLL
-367 IETLNSS
+367 IEILNSAS
-374 VKESIDLETVEKRDS
+374 TQNIDLETVEPVEVLPVVEEKKQTPPD
-389 SAENKSE
+389 
-396 NQIGENSTKPNSDI
+396 T
-410 SNYDCI
+410 YDLT

-431 TFLTNFGCTV
+431 TFLTSFGCTV

-453 IAEHPEIELV
+453 IAEHPEVELV
-463 FMDIQ
+463 FMDVQ

-481 RKTDYKG
+481 RKTGYQG

-493 TANSDEADFEM
+493 TANSDEADFQM
-504 YRNNGMNGVL
+504 YMSNGMNGIL
-514 VKPFKKQSVK
+514 IKPFKKQSVK
-524 ELLDKWISVIKMPS
+524 EMLDKWITVIKTTFE
-538 DDDLEELE
+538 DELEELE
-546 EVDDDFEEVDL
+546 EVDELEELEELEVVDIEDFV
-557 NDFIYNIWDPQDFLD
+557 YNIWDSKDFLD
-572 TVSNDFSLA
+572 TVSNDLTLA

-605 KNIQSLSI
+605 KNIQSLI
-613 IGHTPKGSS
+613 VIGHTLKGSS
-622 ATISAKALSE
+622 ATISAKALA
-632 EAKKIED
+632 EAARNLED
-639 FARAMDLSEVAKH
+639 SGKNMDLTEAAKN
-652 INEFSVLFT
+652 INEFSALFT
-661 KFEYLAKE
+661 KFEFIAKE
-669 QLEEWN
+669 QLEEW
-675 KQK
+675 KKLK

>member
-1 MSNNETAAS
+1 MSKNETAAS

-33 MGDTTLNPEQT
+33 LEDTSLNPEQT
-44 EYVRQVK
+44 EHVRQVK

-84 SHVVEET
+84 RTILEET

-100 NRGLEVFTNLSL
+100 NRGLELVTDFTE
-112 DSPLAIYSDP
+112 DVPLAVFSDP

-134 NAVKFTSQGYINVK
+134 NAVKFTSSGYIKVS
-148 LSRDKDNLLFE
+148 LSNKENNLYFV
-159 VIDTGIGVPEEKK
+159 VIDSGIGVPDEKK

-206 MKGDI
+206 LKGDI
-211 GIRDNPEGGSIF
+211 GIKDNPEGGSIF
-223 WFSLPIDL
+223 WFSIPIDP
-231 CENPPDSLPRFTK
+231 CSNPPESLVEIPR
-244 LDISLSTK
+244 LSLEPTTK
-252 ILIVDDHKLALDSL
+252 ILIVDDSELALKSL
-266 LYKLNSIG
+266 LKKLNALG
-274 LNNVETA
+274 LSNIETA
-281 SSGEEALE
+281 NSGELALNMLKKASEE
-289 KLRIAS
+289 KS
-295 QNNDPFAIA
+295 PYDVA
-304 LVDMIMPVMD
+304 LIDMVMPVMD

-319 AEINADRNIN
+319 AEINANREIN
-329 STKLFMLVP
+329 DVKLYMLVP

-353 FNGYIYKPIKFRLL
+353 FNGYIYKPIKNRML
-367 IETLNSS
+367 IEILNSAS
-374 VKESIDLETVEKRDS
+374 TQNIDLETVEPVEVLPVVEEKKQTPPD
-389 SAENKSE
+389 
-396 NQIGENSTKPNSDI
+396 T
-410 SNYDCI
+410 YDLT

-431 TFLTNFGCTV
+431 TFLTSFGCTV

-453 IAEHPEIELV
+453 IAEHPEVELV
-463 FMDIQ
+463 FMDVQ

-481 RKTDYKG
+481 RKTGYQG

-493 TANSDEADFEM
+493 TANSDEADFQM
-504 YRNNGMNGVL
+504 YMSNGMNGIL
-514 VKPFKKQSVK
+514 IKPFKKQSVK
-524 ELLDKWISVIKMPS
+524 EMLDKWITVIKTTFE
-538 DDDLEELE
+538 DELEELE
-546 EVDDDFEEVDL
+546 EVDELEELEELEVVDIEDFV
-557 NDFIYNIWDPQDFLD
+557 YNLWDSKDFLD
-572 TVSNDFSLA
+572 TVSNDFTLA

-605 KNIQSLSI
+605 KNIQSLI
-613 IGHTPKGSS
+613 VIGHTLKGSS
-622 ATISAKALSE
+622 ATISAKALA
-632 EAKKIED
+632 EAARNLED
-639 FARAMDLSEVAKH
+639 SGKNMDLTEAAKN
-652 INEFSVLFT
+652 INEFSALFT
-661 KFEYLAKE
+661 KFEFIAKE
-669 QLEEWN
+669 QLEEW
-675 KQK
+675 KKLK

>member
-1 MSNNETAAS
+1 MSKNETAAS

-100 NRGLEVFTNLSL
+100 NRGLEIFTHLSSDL
-112 DSPLAIYSDP
+112 PLAIYSDP
-122 TRIQQILLNLVK
+122 TRIQQVLLNFVK
-134 NAVKFTSQGYINVK
+134 NAVKFTSSGYINVK
-148 LSRDKDNLLFE
+148 LSKVDNNLLFE

-200 KNLASL
+200 KNLAAL

-223 WFSLPIDL
+223 WFSLPIEE
-231 CENPPDSLPRFTK
+231 CENPPESIPRFT
-244 LDISLSTK
+244 SLNIDMDTK
-252 ILIVDDHKLALDSL
+252 ILVVDDHKLALEAL
-266 LYKLNSIG
+266 VYKLNCIG
-274 LNNVETA
+274 LKNVETA
-281 SSGEEALE
+281 SSGQEALE
-289 KLRIAS
+289 KLRKAS
-295 QNNDPFAIA
+295 EENNPFSLA

-319 AEINADRNIN
+319 SEINADRSIN
-329 STKLFMLVP
+329 STKLYMLVP

-353 FNGYIYKPIKFRLL
+353 FNGYIYKPVKYRLL
-367 IETLNSS
+367 IDTLNSANQ
-374 VKESIDLETVEKRDS
+374 KLDLETVEKVEEKKVETP
-389 SAENKSE
+389 APAAPE
-396 NQIGENSTKPNSDI
+396 T
-410 SNYDCI
+410 YDCT

-473 GVEATIEI
+473 GVEATIEV
-481 RKTDYKG
+481 RKIDYKG

-504 YRNNGMNGVL
+504 YRTNGMNGVL

-524 ELLDKWISVIKMPS
+524 ELLDKWMTVIKMPA
-538 DDDLEELE
+538 DDELEELE
-546 EVDDDFEEVDL
+546 EVEELEELDESFEEVNL
-557 NDFIYNIWDPQDFLD
+557 TDFIYNIWDPTDFID
-572 TVSNDFSLA
+572 TVSHDMSLA

-593 TYLITAK
+593 TYLIAAK

-605 KNIQSLSI
+605 KNFQSLSL
-613 IGHTPKGSS
+613 IGHTLKGSS

-632 EAKKIED
+632 AARKIED
-639 FARAMDLSEVAKH
+639 NAKSMDITGVAKY
-652 INEFSVLFT
+652 INEFSALFT
-661 KFEYLAKE
+661 KFEYLSKE
-669 QLEEWN
+669 QIEEWN

>member
-1 MSNNETAAS
+1 MSKNETAAS

-33 MGDTTLNPEQT
+33 LEDTSLNPEQT
-44 EYVRQVK
+44 EHVRQVK

-84 SHVVEET
+84 RTILEET

-100 NRGLEVFTNLSL
+100 NRGLELVTDFTE
-112 DSPLAIYSDP
+112 DVPLAVFSDP

-134 NAVKFTSQGYINVK
+134 NAVKFTSSGYIKVS
-148 LSRDKDNLLFE
+148 LSNKENNLYFE
-159 VIDTGIGVPEEKK
+159 VIDSGIGVPEEKK

-206 MKGDI
+206 LKGDI
-211 GIRDNPEGGSIF
+211 GIKDNPEGGSIF
-223 WFSLPIDL
+223 WFSIPIDP
-231 CENPPDSLPRFTK
+231 CSNPPESLVEIPR
-244 LDISLSTK
+244 LSLEPTTK
-252 ILIVDDHKLALDSL
+252 ILIVDDSELALKSLLKKLNALGLSNIETANSGELALDML
-266 LYKLNSIG
+266 KK
-274 LNNVETA
+274 A
-281 SSGEEALE
+281 SEEKSPYDVAL
-289 KLRIAS
+289 I
-295 QNNDPFAIA
+295 
-304 LVDMIMPVMD
+304 DMVMPVMD

-319 AEINADRNIN
+319 AEINANREIN
-329 STKLFMLVP
+329 DVKLYMLVP

-353 FNGYIYKPIKFRLL
+353 FNGYIYKPIKNRLL
-367 IETLNSS
+367 IEILNSAS
-374 VKESIDLETVEKRDS
+374 TQNIDLETVEPVEVLPVVEEKKQTSPD
-389 SAENKSE
+389 
-396 NQIGENSTKPNSDI
+396 T
-410 SNYDCI
+410 YDLT

-431 TFLTNFGCTV
+431 TFLTSFGCTV

-453 IAEHPEIELV
+453 IAEHPEVELV
-463 FMDIQ
+463 FMDVQ

-481 RKTDYKG
+481 RKTGYQG

-493 TANSDEADFEM
+493 TANSDEADFQM
-504 YRNNGMNGVL
+504 YMSNGMNGIL
-514 VKPFKKQSVK
+514 IKPFKKQSVK
-524 ELLDKWISVIKMPS
+524 EMLDKWITVIKTTFE
-538 DDDLEELE
+538 DELEELE
-546 EVDDDFEEVDL
+546 EVDELEELEELEVVDIEDFV
-557 NDFIYNIWDPQDFLD
+557 YKIWDSKDFLD
-572 TVSNDFSLA
+572 TVSNDLTLA

-605 KNIQSLSI
+605 KNIQSLI
-613 IGHTPKGSS
+613 VIGHTLKGSS
-622 ATISAKALSE
+622 ATISAKALA
-632 EAKKIED
+632 EAARNLED
-639 FARAMDLSEVAKH
+639 SGKNMDLTEAAKN
-652 INEFSVLFT
+652 INEFSALFT
-661 KFEYLAKE
+661 KFEFIAKE
-669 QLEEWN
+669 QLEEW
-675 KQK
+675 KKLK